1 MNRNQELVN
10 ILLSVAVAD
19 AIGADV
25 EFMANP
31 TKRDFLAQVNGVHP
45 LRVTDDT
52 QMSLFTAEALLKGYK
67 SREFQRAYLQWYQTQ
82 MANSPVVSPPRR
94 GIAVGGSSI
103 LALRPVDVVPT
114 VSAAKLLR
122 SLTFER
128 RMRRNR

>member
-45 LRVTDDT
+45 LQVTDDT
-52 QMSLFTAEALLKGYK
+52 QMSLFH
-67 SREFQRAYLQWYQTQ
+67 SRSAVEGLQV
-82 MANSPVVSPPRR
+82 A
-94 GIAVGGSSI
+94 
-103 LALRPVDVVPT
+103 
-114 VSAAKLLR
+114 
-122 SLTFER
+122 
-128 RMRRNR
+128 